1 MNTEL
6 LIRLLFL
13 VLVLS
18 ILFTIESTNLK
29 TSYSQFSDQTYINL
43 TNIFD
48 FIGLFSKYVGFDEI
62 KWLCGFTK
70 YITHKFTTMPQST
83 PMSWHKLHSVHCKKL
98 NVKNLWKCI
107 LGLLGEWVSFSY
119 FPNTVL
125 DQDLI
130 QVLCNI

>member
-1 MNTEL
+1 MICDSRQGFEFSWLNSLLSWAFSQQGKKIKISGIINGSMTFRWYESYKILNTEL

-48 FIGLFSKYVGFDEI
+48 FIG
-62 KWLCGFTK
+62 
-70 YITHKFTTMPQST
+70 
-83 PMSWHKLHSVHCKKL
+83 
-98 NVKNLWKCI
+98 
-107 LGLLGEWVSFSY
+107 
-119 FPNTVL
+119 
-125 DQDLI
+125 
-130 QVLCNI
+130 